1 MVICRGTHHNDDD
14 DDDDDMSGDNNL
26 YILAGA
32 VTAVSVL
39 VAAYS
44 LFARSNSGGRA
55 VLKKDE
61 FQEFPL
67 VQKTVLSHN
76 SAVYRFGLPRPN
88 DILGLPIGQHVSI
101 AAQVEGKE
109 IVRSY
114 TPTSSDDEKGYF
126 DLLIKTYPTGNVS
139 KHVGNLN
146 IGDSIRVRGPK
157 GQFTYSR
164 GLVRA
169 FGMVAG
175 GTGITPMYQ
184 IVQAIAKDPND
195 HTEVHLVFAN
205 VNYEDILLKKELD
218 DLAAKHDNINVYYVL
233 NNPPEKWQGGVGF
246 VTADILKEHVPAPA
260 ADVKLLMCG
269 PPPMISA
276 VKKAAVDIGFQKAKP
291 VSKLEDQVFA
301 F

>member
-1 MVICRGTHHNDDD
+1 
-14 DDDDDMSGDNNL
+14 MSDNNV
-26 YILAGA
+26 YMVAGA
-32 VTAVSVL
+32 VTAAGVL
-39 VAAYS
+39 AAAYQF
-44 LFARSNSGGRA
+44 LFRGNSAGKK
-55 VLKKDE
+55 VLKSDE

-76 SAVYRFGLPRPN
+76 TAVYRFGLPNTN

-101 AAQVEGKE
+101 AANIDGKE
-109 IVRSY
+109 VVRSY
-114 TPTSSDDEKGYF
+114 TPTSSDEDKGYF
-126 DLLIKTYPTGNVS
+126 DLVIKTYPTGNVS
-139 KHVGNLN
+139 KNVGNLN

-169 FGMVAG
+169 LGMVAG

-184 IVQAIAKDPND
+184 IIKQIAKDPND
-195 HTEVHLVFAN
+195 HTEVHLVFGN
-205 VNYEDILLKKELD
+205 VNYDDILLKKELD
-218 DLAAKHDNINVYYVL
+218 ELAAKHDNINVYYIL
-233 NNPPEKWQGGVGF
+233 DNPPEKWQGGVGF
-246 VTADILKEHVPAPA
+246 VTSKILKERVPAPA
-260 ADVKLLMCG
+260 DDVKLLMCG

-276 VKKAAVDIGFQKAKP
+276 VKKAAVDVGYQKAKP